1 MVPSSLRSAQ
11 WLKNAGN
18 LEFYDEETDEPNSK
32 PQQTTMMLAL
42 AKSKFKTKIY
52 HSPRE
57 GTWWS
62 ETPDV
67 KGPAVIFGV
76 NGRPNSAKF
85 KSEKLAVYEPEPLII
100 IERGMADLLNEV
112 DGAKARAKARLMSAK
127 RGLKEKKKRTR
138 EPEDGDAG
146 ELSAP
151 ATKIGDIV
159 RKIYDPL
166 KIQSLQIKEKMT
178 NHSHNHADIP
188 PLKRKLKVKVKVKL
202 KQKNQRPKSANPAN
216 KNPSQEAEALK
227 HQNP

>member
-76 NGRPNSAKF
+76 NGRPNSARF

-127 RGLKEKKKRTR
+127 RGLKEKKKGQESRR
-138 EPEDGDAG
+138 MEMQENYP
-146 ELSAP
+146 
-151 ATKIGDIV
+151 
-159 RKIYDPL
+159 R
-166 KIQSLQIKEKMT
+166 QQ
-178 NHSHNHADIP
+178 
-188 PLKRKLKVKVKVKL
+188 
-202 KQKNQRPKSANPAN
+202 QKSETSCGKFTTC
-216 KNPSQEAEALK
+216 
-227 HQNP
+227 

>member
-1 MVPSSLRSAQ
+1 M
-11 WLKNAGN
+11 K
-18 LEFYDEETDEPNSK
+18 
-32 PQQTTMMLAL
+32 
-42 AKSKFKTKIY
+42 
-52 HSPRE
+52 
-57 GTWWS
+57 
-62 ETPDV
+62 
-67 KGPAVIFGV
+67 
-76 NGRPNSAKF
+76 
-85 KSEKLAVYEPEPLII
+85 
-100 IERGMADLLNEV
+100 
-112 DGAKARAKARLMSAK
+112 
-127 RGLKEKKKRTR
+127 KKKRTR

-216 KNPSQEAEALK
+216 KNPSQEAEALEAPK
-227 HQNP
+227 PVVRRKRPQTAH